1 MKLYNRKKNI
11 LSIPITNHNS
21 QLNIFKTKKLNLFR
35 NNNLNNDKLT
45 FTTRIYSSK
54 KKEKEKENK
63 ITSFSKSRE
72 KISIESIESQCP
84 GGKNCFYFEKYCKI
98 KEEYQKL
105 LYDNKNIKEINKYFK
120 IVLKQK
126 EMKYIKLKEE
136 NIHLKAILEKKE
148 KKCLTN
154 NKNIKNDSFNSSP
167 TSSRKNLSSK
177 EKNKKEFDIDVSSL
191 IFKRNQNPQ
200 KKNTNI
206 LTQSNNEFHLR
217 KRTKSLIF
225 NLNTF
230 KLNEPEKNKKLKLI
244 EKKNS
249 CNPNKES
256 ALNHYN
262 KIMSFN
268 NKRHYNKSTIDLSFL
283 VTPKDLLI
291 KKIKNPLL
299 EELFK
304 YSQDEESFLDK
315 INSSSYDKIFEICDL
330 IITTIKDY
338 KELIKL
344 IIRIQ
349 DFIKASES
357 IIESILTNDFHNIIT
372 NNICSILNCEK
383 TLVFIYDKIS
393 DMLILYDSES
403 LEKNNIKIPKNKGIV
418 GSVYLTGAK
427 LKIENVNLDKR
438 FNNEI
443 DKITN
448 FKTNNMLCYPLKDK
462 KENIFGVI
470 QVLNK
475 INSDFDKDDLELMD
489 ILSKQVSFILKSKLN
504 LGESNV
510 RLSKMKLLINFSNEI
525 LYINNI
531 RELTKKSESLFYNLY
546 SFSKSKLYFYDY
558 ENKELIHLNINK
570 DDNRFK
576 PLGILNLVL
585 KKNEMHVCTSIK
597 DCKYFNDLVDLND
610 GNSLITFPI
619 FSGGILIAILQFI
632 YNGKIKKFQDNIED
646 NELTIIQLFSDT
658 FSNFI
663 NFITKKNPKNLLKL
677 LNK

>member
-1 MKLYNRKKNI
+1 MKLYNRTKKI
-11 LSIPITNHNS
+11 LSIPIANHNS

-35 NNNLNNDKLT
+35 SNNLNNDKLT

-72 KISIESIESQCP
+72 KNSIESIESQCP
-84 GGKNCFYFEKYCKI
+84 GGKSCFYFEKYCKI

-136 NIHLKAILEKKE
+136 NIHLKEILQKKE
-148 KKCLTN
+148 KKCLTSN
-154 NKNIKNDSFNSSP
+154 EIIKNDSFNSSP
-167 TSSRKNLSSK
+167 NSSRKNLSSK
-177 EKNKKEFDIDVSSL
+177 EKNKNEFEIDVSSL
-191 IFKRNQNPQ
+191 IFKKNQNHQ
-200 KKNTNI
+200 NTNI
-206 LTQSNNEFHLR
+206 LSQSNNKFHLR

-225 NLNTF
+225 TLNTF
-230 KLNEPEKNKKLKLI
+230 KLNEPEKNKKLNLVK
-244 EKKNS
+244 KKNS
-249 CNPNKES
+249 CSTNKES

-262 KIMSFN
+262 KIMSLN
-268 NKRHYNKSTIDLSFL
+268 NRRHYHKSTIDFSFL

-304 YSQDEESFLDK
+304 YSQDEENFIDK
-315 INSSSYDKIFEICDL
+315 INSSSYDKIFEICDF

-349 DFIKASES
+349 DFLKASES
-357 IIESILTNDFHNIIT
+357 IIESILTNDFYNIIT
-372 NNICSILNCEK
+372 NNVCSILKCEK

-393 DMLILYDSES
+393 DMLVLYKSES

-418 GSVYLTGAK
+418 GSVYLTGDK

-448 FKTNNMLCYPLKDK
+448 FKTHNMLCYPLKDK
-462 KENIFGVI
+462 NEKIFGVI
-470 QVLNK
+470 QALNK
-475 INSDFDKDDLELMD
+475 IKNDFDKDDLELMD

-510 RLSKMKLLINFSNEI
+510 ILSKMKLLINFSNET

-597 DCKYFNDLVDLND
+597 ECKYFNDLVDLND

-619 FSGGILIAILQFI
+619 FSEGILIAILQFI
-632 YNGKIKKFQDNIED
+632 YNGKIKKFQDSLDD
-646 NELTIIQLFSDT
+646 NELIIIQLFSEI

-663 NFITKKNPKNLLKL
+663 NFITNKNPKNILNL

>member
-1 MKLYNRKKNI
+1 MKLYNRTKKI
-11 LSIPITNHNS
+11 LSIPIANHNS
-21 QLNIFKTKKLNLFR
+21 QINIFKTKKLNLFR

-72 KISIESIESQCP
+72 KNSIESIESQCP
-84 GGKNCFYFEKYCKI
+84 GGKSCFYFEKYCKI

-136 NIHLKAILEKKE
+136 NIHLKEILQKQE

-154 NKNIKNDSFNSSP
+154 NTNIKNDSFNSSP
-167 TSSRKNLSSK
+167 NSSRKNLSSK
-177 EKNKKEFDIDVSSL
+177 EKNKNEFEIDVSSL
-191 IFKRNQNPQ
+191 IFKKNQNHQ
-200 KKNTNI
+200 NTNI
-206 LTQSNNEFHLR
+206 LSQSNNKFHLR

-225 NLNTF
+225 TLNTF
-230 KLNEPEKNKKLKLI
+230 KLNEPEKNKKLNLVK
-244 EKKNS
+244 KKNS
-249 CNPNKES
+249 CSTNKES

-262 KIMSFN
+262 KIMSLN
-268 NKRHYNKSTIDLSFL
+268 NRRHYHKSTIDFSFL

-304 YSQDEESFLDK
+304 YSQDEENFIDK

-349 DFIKASES
+349 DFLKASES
-357 IIESILTNDFHNIIT
+357 IIESILTNDFYNIIT
-372 NNICSILNCEK
+372 NNVCSILNCEK

-393 DMLILYDSES
+393 DMLVLYKSES

-418 GSVYLTGAK
+418 GSVYLTGDK

-462 KENIFGVI
+462 NEKIFGVI
-470 QVLNK
+470 QALNK
-475 INSDFDKDDLELMD
+475 IKNDFDKDDLELMD

-510 RLSKMKLLINFSNEI
+510 ILSKMKLLINFSNET

-597 DCKYFNDLVDLND
+597 ECKYFNDLVDLND

-619 FSGGILIAILQFI
+619 FSEGILIAILQFI
-632 YNGKIKKFQDNIED
+632 YNGKIKKFQDDIED
-646 NELTIIQLFSDT
+646 NELTIIQLFSEI

>member
-1 MKLYNRKKNI
+1 MKLYNRTKKI
-11 LSIPITNHNS
+11 LSIPIANHNS

-35 NNNLNNDKLT
+35 SNNLNNDKLT

-72 KISIESIESQCP
+72 KNSIESIESQCP
-84 GGKNCFYFEKYCKI
+84 GGKSCFYFEKYCKI

-136 NIHLKAILEKKE
+136 NIHLKEILQKQE

-167 TSSRKNLSSK
+167 TSSRKNLISN
-177 EKNKKEFDIDVSSL
+177 EKNKNEFEIDVSSL
-191 IFKRNQNPQ
+191 IFKKNQNHQ
-200 KKNTNI
+200 NTNI
-206 LTQSNNEFHLR
+206 LSQSNNKFHLR

-225 NLNTF
+225 TLNTF
-230 KLNEPEKNKKLKLI
+230 KLNEPEKNKKLNLVK
-244 EKKNS
+244 KKNS
-249 CNPNKES
+249 CNTNKES

-262 KIMSFN
+262 KIMSLN
-268 NKRHYNKSTIDLSFL
+268 NRRHYHKSTIDFSFL
-283 VTPKDLLI
+283 VTPKDFLI

-304 YSQDEESFLDK
+304 YSQDEENFIDK

-349 DFIKASES
+349 DFLKASES
-357 IIESILTNDFHNIIT
+357 IIESILTNDFYNIIT
-372 NNICSILNCEK
+372 NNVCSILNCEK

-393 DMLILYDSES
+393 DMLVLYKSES

-418 GSVYLTGAK
+418 GSVYLTGDK

-462 KENIFGVI
+462 NEKIFGVI
-470 QVLNK
+470 QALNK
-475 INSDFDKDDLELMD
+475 IKNDFDKDDLELMD

-510 RLSKMKLLINFSNEI
+510 ILSKMKLLINFSNET

-597 DCKYFNDLVDLND
+597 ECKYFNDLVDLND

-619 FSGGILIAILQFI
+619 FSEGILIAILQFI
-632 YNGKIKKFQDNIED
+632 YNGKIKKFQDSLDD
-646 NELTIIQLFSDT
+646 NELIIIQLFSEI

-663 NFITKKNPKNLLKL
+663 NFITNKNPKNILNL